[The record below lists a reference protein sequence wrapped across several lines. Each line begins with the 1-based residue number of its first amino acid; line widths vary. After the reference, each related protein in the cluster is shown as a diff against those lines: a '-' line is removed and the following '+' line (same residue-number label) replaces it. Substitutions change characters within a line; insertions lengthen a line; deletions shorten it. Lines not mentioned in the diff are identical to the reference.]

1 MKQASR
7 QPMEREAPPQT
18 RASHSHVHG
27 HSHGHHPQEMA
38 FASRRP
44 APSSAMHTHSSA
56 PPASG
61 LASSQLPQL
70 RERIT
75 FPSQS
80 SQASMDH
87 EWDIPTFQ
95 RRSGG

>member
-1 MKQASR
+1 
-7 QPMEREAPPQT
+7 
-18 RASHSHVHG
+18 
-27 HSHGHHPQEMA
+27 
-38 FASRRP
+38 
-44 APSSAMHTHSSA
+44 MHAHSSA
-56 PPASG
+56 PPAPST
-61 LASSQLPQL
+61 ASSQFPQL

-75 FPSQS
+75 FPAQP